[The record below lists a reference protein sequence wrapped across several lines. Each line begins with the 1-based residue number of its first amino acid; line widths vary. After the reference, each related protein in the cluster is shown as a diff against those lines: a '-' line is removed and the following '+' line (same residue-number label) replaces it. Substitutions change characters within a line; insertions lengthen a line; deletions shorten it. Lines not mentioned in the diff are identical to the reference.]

1 MANTLYDNARRIFAL
16 GDLNWETDSI
26 YCCLLNATYAF
37 NVGHTKLSA
46 IDGSTDGPRDY
57 GVSGVE
63 GVALTNKG
71 VQTNGAIFADSV
83 RFVTC
88 AAGRPAVTAILLY
101 RRASDGDPTASD
113 IIYYADVATG
123 LPITPNGGDIIVT
136 WSTGTNRILR
146 L

>member
-1 MANTLYDNARRIFAL
+1 MANTLYDSARALFAK
-16 GDLNWETDSI
+16 GEIDWESDTI
-26 YCCLLNATYAF
+26 HCFLVNATYTF
-37 NVGHTKLSA
+37 SVSHSKLTA
-46 IDGSTDGPRDY
+46 IDGSADGPRDY
-57 GVSGVE
+57 GTAVAAGI
-63 GVALTNKG
+63 ALTNKG

-88 AAGRPAVTAILLY
+88 AAGRPAVTAIVLA
-101 RRASDGDPTASD
+101 RIGVDDANSDL
-113 IIYYADVATG
+113 IYYADVATG

>member
-1 MANTLYDNARRIFAL
+1 MANTLYDSARALFAK
-16 GDLNWETDSI
+16 GQIDWESDDI
-26 YCCLLNATYAF
+26 YCCLVNANYSF
-37 NVGHTKLSA
+37 NVGHTKLTA
-46 IDGSTDGPRDY
+46 IDGSEAGPRDY
-57 GVSGVE
+57 GTAGSA

-88 AAGRPAVTAILLY
+88 AAGRPAVTAIVLF
-101 RRASDGDPTASD
+101 RKGVDDANSDL
-113 IIYYADVATG
+113 IYYADVATG